1 MTINMARQYLK
12 RFVEWAIASQE
23 KYKSDLFF
31 RTTLQI
37 ITLQAMLVVVCL
49 SAFVFALYNPQDKW
63 YAFGGVLILS
73 VLCGNLLARF
83 TLGPARDTL
92 RYQKLFI
99 SNVAHEL
106 RTPIAVIKTSTEVAL
121 IDDSLSEDTRA
132 TFKDI
137 VVELDRIS
145 EILNNLLSLNT
156 LTRPERMQFAN
167 IELGPLVD
175 TVARRHA
182 ILANERGIKV
192 HLKKD
197 AYTTVRGNA
206 TALEQVIA
214 NLVQN
219 AISYTPKGS
228 GGVVTVEVC
237 PKGDMMMV
245 SVTDNGIG
253 IAQED
258 LFHIFEP
265 FYRADMSRNRK
276 IKKSGTGLGLTIVN
290 ELVRVHRG
298 KIQVQSALRK
308 GTCVS
313 VFLPF
318 GNTAPAH
325 DPIAMG
331 DGENSEIS
339 LDFSKRKTPES
350 PFASANR

>member
-1 MTINMARQYLK
+1 
-12 RFVEWAIASQE
+12 VEWAIASRE
-23 KYKSDLFF
+23 KYRSDLFF

-37 ITLQAMLVVVCL
+37 ITLQATLVLVCL
-49 SAFVFALYNPQDKW
+49 AAFLFSLYNPADEW
-63 YAFGGVLILS
+63 YAFGGVLLLS
-73 VLCGNLLARF
+73 ILCGALLARF

-121 IDDSLSEDTRA
+121 IDDSMPADTQN
-132 TFKDI
+132 TFRDI

-167 IELGPLVD
+167 IELAPLVES
-175 TVARRHA
+175 VVKRHA

-192 HLKKD
+192 VVQKD
-197 AYTTVRGNA
+197 SYSTVYGNA

-214 NLVQN
+214 NLVKN
-219 AISYTPKGS
+219 AISYTPKG
-228 GGVVTVEVC
+228 GDGCVTIEVG
-237 PKGDMMMV
+237 PKSDMMLL

-253 IAQED
+253 ISQED

-298 KIQVQSALRK
+298 KIRVQSALRK
-308 GTCVS
+308 GTTVA
-313 VFLPF
+313 VYLPF
-318 GNTAPAH
+318 GTRRTVSVPDESAILN
-325 DPIAMG
+325 D
-331 DGENSEIS
+331 NSELS
-339 LDFSKRKTPES
+339 LDFSKPQGQKS
-350 PFASANR
+350 KFAAANR